1 MQKTFESLKD
11 NDIEIIVIAYLLKHP
26 ELIDTHFEYLDN
38 SLFANVENLK
48 IFNVLEDFH
57 RSQKNVSIDT
67 IKNYIPDIQ
76 SKTHKNLSSQIDQI
90 VFSKDI
96 FSNYLETLQELH
108 LRRELFKITQNKN
121 NESTTFETSSNIKD
135 IFLDLEKKIF
145 DLSNI
150 KKDKYE
156 IRDFSSVT
164 KASLQ
169 LIEKA
174 FKKKGKYSGIVSGFV
189 DLDNMLEGLQNSDLI
204 ILAGRPSMGKTAL
217 ATNIAFNAAKYFF
230 QEEDKGSVVMFSL
243 EMSAE
248 QIGLRILAEQSKI
261 PSDKLRKGEF
271 NEKDSLE
278 LQNTYQEI
286 NNLNFFFDDSPN
298 LTVSELRSK
307 LRRYKNNYNIKLVL
321 IDYLQLIK
329 PESNRD
335 NRVNEL
341 SEITRN
347 LKQLAKEFDLPVI
360 SLSQLSRQVE
370 NRDDKRPLLS
380 DLRESGS
387 IEQDADVVMFI
398 YRESYYLER
407 LEPIRKSEE
416 DDLKYNERVSR
427 WQQLTN
433 DNYNKAEIIIA
444 KQRHGPIGSIKMHF
458 DANYTKFSD
467 LTTKDYDNIIE

>member
-1 MQKTFESLKD
+1 MQKNFESLKD
-11 NDIEIIVIAYLLKHP
+11 NDLEIIVIAYILKHP
-26 ELIDTHFEYLDN
+26 DLIDTHFEYLDN
-38 SLFANVENLK
+38 SLFANTENLK
-48 IFNVLEDFH
+48 IFNVLEDFYK
-57 RSQKNVSIDT
+57 SQKSVSINT

-76 SKTHKNLSSQIDQI
+76 SKTHKELSFQIDQI
-90 VFSKDI
+90 VFSKDV
-96 FSNYLETLQELH
+96 FSDYLKTLQELH

-121 NESTTFETSSNIKD
+121 NESTTFETSNSIKD
-135 IFLDLEKKIF
+135 IFLDLEKQLF
-145 DLSNI
+145 DLSNL
-150 KKDKYE
+150 KKDNYE
-156 IRDFSSVT
+156 FRNFASVT
-164 KASLQ
+164 KASLK
-169 LIEKA
+169 LVEKA

-189 DLDNMLEGLQNSDLI
+189 DLDNMLGGLQNSDLI

-217 ATNIAFNAAKYFF
+217 ATNIAFNAAKYFS

-261 PSDKLRKGEF
+261 PSDKLRKGEL
-271 NEKDSLE
+271 NERDSID

-329 PESNRD
+329 PETNRD

-398 YRESYYLER
+398 YRESYYLQR
-407 LEPIRKSEE
+407 NEPTRGADETQESYQKKHDSWK
-416 DDLKYNERVSR
+416 DRNEQVF
-427 WQQLTN
+427 
-433 DNYNKAEIIIA
+433 NKAELIVA
-444 KQRHGPIGSIKMHF
+444 KQRNGPTGKIELYF
-458 DANYTKFSD
+458 DDKYTKF
-467 LTTKDYDNIIE
+467 LGIEKNASK

>member
-1 MQKTFESLKD
+1 MQRTFESLKD

-26 ELIDTHFEYLDN
+26 DLIDSNFEHLNN
-38 SLFANVENLK
+38 SLFANIENLK

-57 RSQKNVSIDT
+57 KSQKNISIDT

-76 SKTHKNLSSQIDQI
+76 SKTHKELSHQIDQI

-96 FSNYLETLQELH
+96 FTSYLETLQDLH

-121 NESTTFETSSNIKD
+121 NETTTFNTSSSIKD
-135 IFLDLEKKIF
+135 VFLDLEKKLF
-145 DLSNI
+145 DLSNF
-150 KKDKYE
+150 KKDNYE
-156 IRDFSSVT
+156 FRDFASVT
-164 KASLQ
+164 KASLK
-169 LIEKA
+169 LVEKA
-174 FKKKGKYSGIVSGFV
+174 FKKKGKYSGIVSGFR
-189 DLDNMLEGLQNSDLI
+189 DLDNMLGGLQNSDLI

-217 ATNIAFNAAKYFF
+217 ATNIAFNSAKFF
-230 QEEDKGSVVMFSL
+230 SQEQEKGSVVMFSL

-261 PSDKLRKGEF
+261 PSDKLRKGEL
-271 NEKDSLE
+271 NEKDSLK

-307 LRRYKNNYNIKLVL
+307 LRRYKNNNNIKLVL

-341 SEITRN
+341 SEITRG

-398 YRESYYLER
+398 YRESYYLQR
-407 LEPIRKSEE
+407 NEPTRGADEPHDSYQKKHDSWKNRNEE
-416 DDLKYNERVSR
+416 VF
-427 WQQLTN
+427 
-433 DNYNKAEIIIA
+433 NKAELIVA
-444 KQRHGPIGSIKMHF
+444 KQRNGPTGKIELYF
-458 DANYTKFSD
+458 DDKFTKF
-467 LTTKDYDNIIE
+467 LGIEKNAPN

>member
-26 ELIDTHFEYLDN
+26 DLIDTHFEYLDDT
-38 SLFANVENLK
+38 LFANVENLK
-48 IFNVLEDFH
+48 IYNVLEDFH
-57 RSQKNVSIDT
+57 KSQKNISIET

-76 SKTHKNLSSQIDQI
+76 SKTLKDLTLKIDQI

-96 FSNYLETLQELH
+96 FSNYLEDLQELY

-121 NESTTFETSSNIKD
+121 IETTNFETSKSIQD
-135 IFLDLEKKIF
+135 IFLDLEKKLF
-145 DLSNI
+145 DLSNL
-150 KKDKYE
+150 KKENYE
-156 IRDFSSVT
+156 FRNFASVT

-169 LIEKA
+169 LVEKA
-174 FKKKGKYSGIVSGFV
+174 FKKKGKYSGVVSGFV
-189 DLDNMLEGLQNSDLI
+189 DLDNILGGLQNSDLI

-217 ATNIAFNAAKYFF
+217 ATNIAFNASKFF
-230 QEEDKGSVVMFSL
+230 SQEDDKGSVVMFSL

-261 PSDKLRKGEF
+261 PSDKLRKGEL
-271 NEKDSLE
+271 NEKDTIE

-329 PESNRD
+329 PEGNRD

-398 YRESYYLER
+398 YRESYYLQR
-407 LEPIRKSEE
+407 NEPTRGPDETQESYKKKHDSWKDRNE
-416 DDLKYNERVSR
+416 DVF
-427 WQQLTN
+427 
-433 DNYNKAEIIIA
+433 NKAELIVA
-444 KQRHGPIGSIKMHF
+444 KQRNGPTGKIELYF
-458 DANYTKFSD
+458 DDKYTKF
-467 LTTKDYDNIIE
+467 LGIEKNASN

>member
-1 MQKTFESLKD
+1 MQKSFESLKD

-26 ELIDTHFEYLDN
+26 DFIDTHHEYLDN
-38 SLFANVENLK
+38 ALFANAENLK
-48 IFNVLEDFH
+48 IFNVLQDFH
-57 RSQKNVSIDT
+57 KAQKNISIDT

-76 SKTHKNLSSQIDQI
+76 SKTHKELSLQIDQI
-90 VFSKDI
+90 VFSENI
-96 FSNYLETLQELH
+96 FSNYLETLQDLH

-121 NESTTFETSSNIKD
+121 NESTFFETSNNIKD
-135 IFLDLEKKIF
+135 IFLDLEKKLF
-145 DLSNI
+145 DLSNF
-150 KKDKYE
+150 KKDNYKF
-156 IRDFSSVT
+156 RDFASVT
-164 KASLQ
+164 KSSLQ

-174 FKKKGKYSGIVSGFV
+174 FKKKGKYSGVVSGFV
-189 DLDNMLEGLQNSDLI
+189 DLDNILGGLQNSDLI

-217 ATNIAFNAAKYFF
+217 ATNIAFNAAKYFS
-230 QEEDKGSVVMFSL
+230 QEDEKGSVVMFSL

-248 QIGLRILAEQSKI
+248 QIGLRILAEQSRI
-261 PSDKLRKGEF
+261 PSDKLRKGEL
-271 NEKDSLE
+271 NEKDSLK
-278 LQNTYQEI
+278 LSDTYKEI

-307 LRRYKNNYNIKLVL
+307 LRRYKNNYNIKLIL

-329 PESNRD
+329 PESNKD

-398 YRESYYLER
+398 FRESYYLQR
-407 LEPIRKSEE
+407 NEPIRGSDETQESYQKKHDSWKDRNEE
-416 DDLKYNERVSR
+416 VF
-427 WQQLTN
+427 
-433 DNYNKAEIIIA
+433 NKAELIVA
-444 KQRHGPIGSIKMHF
+444 KQRNGPTGKIELYF
-458 DANYTKFSD
+458 DDRYTKFLGIDKNAS
-467 LTTKDYDNIIE
+467 N

>member
-1 MQKTFESLKD
+1 MLFRS
-11 NDIEIIVIAYLLKHP
+11 
-26 ELIDTHFEYLDN
+26 HFEEIN
-38 SLFANVENLK
+38 PELFANIENLK
-48 IFNVLEDFH
+48 IFKVLNDFH
-57 RSQKNVSIDT
+57 QSQKNISIET

-76 SKTHKNLSSQIDQI
+76 SATLKDLSSQIDQI

-96 FSNYLETLQELH
+96 FKNYLETLQELF

-121 NESTTFETSSNIKD
+121 NESTSFETTKNIKD
-135 IFLDLEKKIF
+135 MVLDLEKKIF
-145 DLSNI
+145 DLSNF
-150 KKDKYE
+150 KKDAYE
-156 IRDFSSVT
+156 FKDFATVT
-164 KASLQ
+164 KSSLQ
-169 LIEKA
+169 IIEKA
-174 FKKKGKYSGIVSGFV
+174 FKKKGKYSGIVSGFS
-189 DLDNMLEGLQNSDLI
+189 DLDNMLGGLQNSDLI

-217 ATNIAFNAAKYFF
+217 ATNIAFNAAKYFSN
-230 QEEDKGSVVMFSL
+230 EEENASAVMFSL

-248 QIGLRILAEQSKI
+248 QIGLRILAEQARI
-261 PSDKLRKGEF
+261 PSDKLRKGDL
-271 NEKDSLE
+271 NEKYFLDLS
-278 LQNTYQEI
+278 NAYQEI
-286 NNLNFFFDDSPN
+286 HKLNFFFDDSPN

-329 PESNRD
+329 PEGNKD

-398 YRESYYLER
+398 YRESYYLQR
-407 LEPIRKSEE
+407 NEPTRGSDETQESYQKKHDAWKDRNEE
-416 DDLKYNERVSR
+416 VF
-427 WQQLTN
+427 
-433 DNYNKAEIIIA
+433 NKAELIVA
-444 KQRHGPIGSIKMHF
+444 KQRNGPTGKVDLYF
-458 DANYTKFSD
+458 DDKYTKFLGMD
-467 LTTKDYDNIIE
+467 KNKDN

>member
-1 MQKTFESLKD
+1 MQKTFENLKD

-26 ELIDTHFEYLDN
+26 DLIDTHFEYLDN
-38 SLFANVENLK
+38 FLFSNSENLK

-57 RSQKNVSIDT
+57 KSQKNISIDT

-76 SKTHKNLSSQIDQI
+76 SETLKELSSQIDKI
-90 VFSKDI
+90 VFSLDI
-96 FSNYLETLQELH
+96 FSSYLETLQELH

-156 IRDFSSVT
+156 IRNFSSVT

-189 DLDNMLEGLQNSDLI
+189 DLDNMLGGLQNSDLI

-271 NEKDSLE
+271 NEKDSLK

-398 YRESYYLER
+398 YRESYYLQR
-407 LEPIRKSEE
+407 NEPTRGPDETQETYQKKHDSWRDRNEE
-416 DDLKYNERVSR
+416 VF
-427 WQQLTN
+427 
-433 DNYNKAEIIIA
+433 NKAELIVA
-444 KQRHGPIGSIKMHF
+444 KQRNGPTGKIELYF
-458 DANYTKFSD
+458 DDKYTKF
-467 LTTKDYDNIIE
+467 LGIEKNASS

>member
-26 ELIDTHFEYLDN
+26 DLIDTHFEHLDN
-38 SLFANVENLK
+38 ALFANAENLR
-48 IFNVLEDFH
+48 IFNVLQDFNK
-57 RSQKNVSIDT
+57 SQKNISIDT

-76 SKTHKNLSSQIDQI
+76 SKTHKDLSIQIDQI

-96 FSNYLETLQELH
+96 FSNYLETLHDLY

-121 NESTTFETSSNIKD
+121 NESTTFETSSSIKD
-135 IFLDLEKKIF
+135 IFLDLEKKLF
-145 DLSNI
+145 DLSNL
-150 KKDKYE
+150 KKDTYE
-156 IRDFSSVT
+156 FRNFASVT
-164 KASLQ
+164 KASLK
-169 LIEKA
+169 LVEKA
-174 FKKKGKYSGIVSGFV
+174 FKKKGKYSGVVSGFV
-189 DLDNMLEGLQNSDLI
+189 DLDNMLGGMQDSDLI

-217 ATNIAFNAAKYFF
+217 ATNIAFNASKYFSK
-230 QEEDKGSVVMFSL
+230 EEDEGSVVMFSL

-261 PSDKLRKGEF
+261 PSDKLRKGELS
-271 NEKDSLE
+271 EKDSYE

-329 PESNRD
+329 PEGNRD

-347 LKQLAKEFDLPVI
+347 LKQLAKEFNLPVI

-370 NRDDKRPLLS
+370 NREDKRPLLS

-398 YRESYYLER
+398 YRESYYLQR
-407 LEPIRKSEE
+407 NEPTRGADETHESYKKKHDSWKNRNEE
-416 DDLKYNERVSR
+416 VF
-427 WQQLTN
+427 
-433 DNYNKAEIIIA
+433 NKAELIVA
-444 KQRHGPIGSIKMHF
+444 KQRNGPTGKIELYF
-458 DANYTKFSD
+458 DDKYTKF
-467 LTTKDYDNIIE
+467 LGIEKNASN

>member
-38 SLFANVENLK
+38 SLFANSENLK
-48 IFNVLEDFH
+48 IYNVLEDFH
-57 RSQKNVSIDT
+57 KTQKNISIDT
-67 IKNYIPDIQ
+67 IKNYIPDILT
-76 SKTHKNLSSQIDQI
+76 KTHKDLSFQIDQI
-90 VFSKDI
+90 VFSNDI
-96 FSNYLETLQELH
+96 FSNYLETLQDLH

-121 NESTTFETSSNIKD
+121 VESTSFETSNTIKD
-135 IFLDLEKKIF
+135 IFLDLEKKLF

-150 KKDKYE
+150 KKDNYE
-156 IRDFSSVT
+156 LRDFSSVA
-164 KASLQ
+164 KASLK

-174 FKKKGKYSGIVSGFV
+174 FKKKGKYSGIVSGFG
-189 DLDNMLEGLQNSDLI
+189 DLDNMLGGMQNSDLI

-217 ATNIAFNAAKYFF
+217 ATNIAFNAAKYFSK
-230 QEEDKGSVVMFSL
+230 EENKGSVVLFSL

-261 PSDKLRKGEF
+261 SSDKLRKGDID
-271 NEKDSLE
+271 EKDSLQ

-307 LRRYKNNYNIKLVL
+307 LRRYKNNFNIKLVL

-347 LKQLAKEFDLPVI
+347 LKQLAKEFNLPVI

-370 NRDDKRPLLS
+370 NREDKRPLLS

-387 IEQDADVVMFI
+387 IEQDADVVLFI
-398 YRESYYLER
+398 YRESYYLQRNEPTRGTDETQESYQKKHDSWKER
-407 LEPIRKSEE
+407 
-416 DDLKYNERVSR
+416 NEQVF
-427 WQQLTN
+427 
-433 DNYNKAEIIIA
+433 NKAELIVA
-444 KQRHGPIGSIKMHF
+444 KQRNGPTGKIELYF
-458 DANYTKFSD
+458 DDKYTKFLGVEKNAS
-467 LTTKDYDNIIE
+467 N

>member
-26 ELIDTHFEYLDN
+26 DLIDTHFEYLDKA
-38 SLFANVENLK
+38 LFANPENLK

-57 RSQKNVSIDT
+57 KSQKNVSVDT

-76 SKTHKNLSSQIDQI
+76 TKTHKELSLQIDQI

-96 FSNYLETLQELH
+96 FSNYIETLQELY

-121 NESTTFETSSNIKD
+121 NESTTFETTNNIKD
-135 IFLDLEKKIF
+135 IFMDLEKKLF
-145 DLSNI
+145 DLTNF
-150 KKDKYE
+150 KRDNYE
-156 IRDFSSVT
+156 FRNFASVT

-169 LIEKA
+169 LVEKA
-174 FKKKGKYSGIVSGFV
+174 FKKKGKYSGIVSGFE
-189 DLDNMLEGLQNSDLI
+189 DLDNMLGGLQNSDLI

-217 ATNIAFNAAKYFF
+217 ATNIAFNAAKYFS
-230 QEEDKGSVVMFSL
+230 QEEDKGSVIMFSL

-248 QIGLRILAEQSKI
+248 QIGLRILAEQSRI
-261 PSDKLRKGEF
+261 PSDKLRKGEL

-286 NNLNFFFDDSPN
+286 NSLNFYFDDSPN

-329 PESNRD
+329 PEGSRD

-398 YRESYYLER
+398 YRESYYLQR
-407 LEPIRKSEE
+407 NEPMRGADETQESYQKKHDTWKDRNEE
-416 DDLKYNERVSR
+416 VF
-427 WQQLTN
+427 
-433 DNYNKAEIIIA
+433 NKAELIVA
-444 KQRHGPIGSIKMHF
+444 KQRNGPTGKIELYF
-458 DANYTKFSD
+458 DDKFTKF
-467 LTTKDYDNIIE
+467 LGIEKNASN

>member
-26 ELIDTHFEYLDN
+26 DLIDLHFEYLDI
-38 SLFANVENLK
+38 SLFANIENLK
-48 IFNVLEDFH
+48 IFNVLNEFH
-57 RSQKNVSIDT
+57 KSQKNVSVDT

-76 SKTHKNLSSQIDQI
+76 SKTLKELSLQIDQI
-90 VFSKDI
+90 VFSRDI
-96 FSNYLETLQELH
+96 FSNYLETLQELY

-121 NESTTFETSSNIKD
+121 NESTTFDTSKNIKD
-135 IFLDLEKKIF
+135 IFLDLEKKLF
-145 DLSNI
+145 DLSNL
-150 KKDKYE
+150 KKDTYE
-156 IRDFSSVT
+156 LRDFASVT
-164 KASLQ
+164 KSSLK
-169 LIEKA
+169 LVEKA
-174 FKKKGKYSGIVSGFV
+174 FKKKGKYSGIVSGFG
-189 DLDNMLEGLQNSDLI
+189 DLDNMLGGLQNSDLI

-217 ATNIAFNAAKYFF
+217 ATNIAFNASKYFLK
-230 QEEDKGSVVMFSL
+230 EEDKGSVVMFSL

-261 PSDKLRKGEF
+261 PSDKLRKGEL
-271 NEKDSLE
+271 NEKESLE
-278 LQNTYQEI
+278 LSNTYQEI

-307 LRRYKNNYNIKLVL
+307 LRRYKNNFNIKLVL

-329 PESNRD
+329 PENNKD

-398 YRESYYLER
+398 YRESYYLQR
-407 LEPIRKSEE
+407 NEPTRGTDETQESYNKKHDSWKDRNEE
-416 DDLKYNERVSR
+416 VF
-427 WQQLTN
+427 
-433 DNYNKAEIIIA
+433 NKAELIVA
-444 KQRHGPIGSIKMHF
+444 KQRNGPTGKIDLYF
-458 DANYTKFSD
+458 DDKYTKFLGIDKNAS
-467 LTTKDYDNIIE
+467 N

>member
-1 MQKTFESLKD
+1 MQKNFESLKD
-11 NDIEIIVIAYLLKHP
+11 NDIEIIIIAYLLKHP
-26 ELIDTHFEYLDN
+26 DLIDTHFEHLDN

-48 IFNVLEDFH
+48 IFNILIDFH
-57 RSQKNVSIDT
+57 KSQKNVSIDT

-76 SKTHKNLSSQIDQI
+76 SKTHKELSFQIDQI
-90 VFSKDI
+90 VFSDNI
-96 FSNYLETLQELH
+96 FLNYLETLQELH
-108 LRRELFKITQNKN
+108 LRRELFKITQYKN
-121 NESTTFETSSNIKD
+121 NESTTFETSNSIND
-135 IFLDLEKKIF
+135 IFLDLEKKLF
-145 DLSNI
+145 DLSNF
-150 KKDKYE
+150 KKDNYE
-156 IRDFSSVT
+156 FRDFASVT

-169 LIEKA
+169 LIERA

-189 DLDNMLEGLQNSDLI
+189 DLDNMLGGLQNSDLI

-217 ATNIAFNAAKYFF
+217 ATNIAFNAAKYFS
-230 QEEDKGSVVMFSL
+230 QEDDKGSVVMFSL

-248 QIGLRILAEQSKI
+248 QIGLRILAEQSRI
-261 PSDKLRKGEF
+261 PSDKLRKGEL
-271 NEKDSLE
+271 NEKDSLN
-278 LQNTYQEI
+278 LSSTYQEI

-329 PESNRD
+329 PEGNKD

-398 YRESYYLER
+398 YRESYYLQR
-407 LEPIRKSEE
+407 NEPTRGTDETQESYQKKHDSWKDRNEE
-416 DDLKYNERVSR
+416 VF
-427 WQQLTN
+427 
-433 DNYNKAEIIIA
+433 NKAELIVA
-444 KQRHGPIGSIKMHF
+444 KQRNGPTGKIDLYF
-458 DANYTKFSD
+458 DDKYTKF
-467 LTTKDYDNIIE
+467 LGTEKNAIN

>member
-26 ELIDTHFEYLDN
+26 DLIDSHFEDLDN
-38 SLFANVENLK
+38 NLFANVENLK
-48 IFNVLEDFH
+48 IFNILVDFH
-57 RSQKNVSIDT
+57 KSQKNISVDT

-76 SKTHKNLSSQIDQI
+76 SKTHKDLSLQIDQI
-90 VFSKDI
+90 VFSKEV
-96 FSNYLETLQELH
+96 FSNYLDTLQDLF

-121 NESTTFETSSNIKD
+121 NESTTFETSIGIKD

-145 DLSNI
+145 DLSNK
-150 KKDKYE
+150 KKDNYE
-156 IRDFSSVT
+156 LRDFASVT

-169 LIEKA
+169 LVEKA
-174 FKKKGKYSGIVSGFV
+174 FKKKGKYAGVVSGFG
-189 DLDNMLEGLQNSDLI
+189 DLDNMLGGLQNSDLI

-217 ATNIAFNAAKYFF
+217 ATNIAFNAAKFF
-230 QEEDKGSVVMFSL
+230 SQDIDKGSVVMFSL

-261 PSDKLRKGEF
+261 PSDKLRKGEL
-271 NEKDSLE
+271 NENDSLE
-278 LQNTYQEI
+278 LSKAYQEI

-298 LTVSELRSK
+298 LSVSELRSK
-307 LRRYKNNYNIKLVL
+307 LRRYKNNFNIKLII

-329 PESNRD
+329 PEGNRD

-347 LKQLAKEFDLPVI
+347 LKQLAKEFNLPVI

-398 YRESYYLER
+398 YRESYYLQR
-407 LEPIRKSEE
+407 NEPTRGADETQESYQKKM
-416 DDLKYNERVSR
+416 DAWKDRNEAVF
-427 WQQLTN
+427 
-433 DNYNKAEIIIA
+433 NKAELIVA
-444 KQRHGPIGSIKMHF
+444 KQRNGPTGKIELYF
-458 DANYTKFSD
+458 DDKYTKF
-467 LTTKDYDNIIE
+467 LGIEKNASN

>member
-26 ELIDTHFEYLDN
+26 DLIDTHFDYLDN
-38 SLFANVENLK
+38 YLFANTENLK
-48 IFNVLEDFH
+48 IFNILEDFH
-57 RSQKNVSIDT
+57 KSQKNISIDT

-76 SKTHKNLSSQIDQI
+76 SDTHKKLSLQIDQI

-96 FSNYLETLQELH
+96 FSNYLDTLRELY

-121 NESTTFETSSNIKD
+121 IESTTFETSNNIKD
-135 IFLDLEKKIF
+135 IFLDLEKKLF
-145 DLSNI
+145 DLSNL
-150 KKDKYE
+150 KSNQYEFKD
-156 IRDFSSVT
+156 FASVT

-169 LIEKA
+169 LVEKA
-174 FKKKGKYSGIVSGFV
+174 FKNKGKYSGIVSGFK
-189 DLDNMLEGLQNSDLI
+189 DLDNMLGGLQNSDLI

-217 ATNIAFNAAKYFF
+217 ATNIAFNAAKYFS

-248 QIGLRILAEQSKI
+248 QIGLRILAEQSRI
-261 PSDKLRKGEF
+261 PSDKLRKGEL
-271 NEKDSLE
+271 NESDSLK
-278 LQNTYQEI
+278 LSNTYKEI

-298 LTVSELRSK
+298 LTISELRSK
-307 LRRYKNNYNIKLVL
+307 LRRYKNNFNVKLIL

-398 YRESYYLER
+398 YRESYYLQRNEPTRGADETQESYEKKHDSWKER
-407 LEPIRKSEE
+407 
-416 DDLKYNERVSR
+416 NEQVF
-427 WQQLTN
+427 
-433 DNYNKAEIIIA
+433 NKAELIIA
-444 KQRHGPIGSIKMHF
+444 KQRNGPTGKIELYF
-458 DANYTKFSD
+458 DDKYTKF
-467 LTTKDYDNIIE
+467 LGIEKNASN